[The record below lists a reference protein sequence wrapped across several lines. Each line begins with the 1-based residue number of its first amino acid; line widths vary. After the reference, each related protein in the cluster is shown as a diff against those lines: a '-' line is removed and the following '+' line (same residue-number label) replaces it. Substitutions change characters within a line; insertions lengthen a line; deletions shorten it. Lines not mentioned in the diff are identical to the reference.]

1 MMNLPAA
8 AAKGITSPFLPGS
21 FSIESCKLESAL
33 KILSR
38 SGLEENLAAAHK
50 MGFNSNMRNS
60 LRMVEL
66 GNAVYNFTAIML
78 ISTLTNL
85 GSADTCT
92 VSLAGN
98 PGWRSESLFSKY
110 LPYTS
115 LTAPN

>member
-1 MMNLPAA
+1 
-8 AAKGITSPFLPGS
+8 
-21 FSIESCKLESAL
+21 
-33 KILSR
+33 
-38 SGLEENLAAAHK
+38 

-92 VSLAGN
+92 VSTWPGMSWLAIRKPVFEIFAIYFINGAKLMHICDKN
-98 PGWRSESLFSKY
+98 GCLYHIAEIHSCFL
-110 LPYTS
+110 
-115 LTAPN
+115 